1 MEKIDE
7 ILDLLRKATP
17 MLEKFIEW
25 QQQEAE
31 REKQAAFEQSESE
44 KEFAKWLKQRQAE
57 QAQQEADTEE
67 LKKDFYGGERW
78 QKEHLFPKTY

>member
-1 MEKIDE
+1 MEKLDE
-7 ILDLLRKATP
+7 ILELLHTATP

-44 KEFAKWLKQRQAE
+44 KEFAAWLKQREKE
-57 QAQQEADTEE
+57 QKQQDADTEE
-67 LKKDFYGGERW
+67 LKKDFYGGENW
-78 QKEHLFPKTY
+78 EKNHLFPKNY

>member
-1 MEKIDE
+1 MEKLDE
-7 ILDLLRKATP
+7 VLDLLRTATP
-17 MLEKFIEW
+17 MLEEFIAW
-25 QQQEAE
+25 KQQEAE

-57 QAQQEADTEE
+57 EAQQQADAEE

-78 QKEHLFPKTY
+78 KKEHLFPKPY

>member
-44 KEFAKWLKQRQAE
+44 KEFAKWLKQRQTE